1 MAEEIREDNTEEI
14 KESES
19 SEAPETKAAES
30 AAEEAPKSKKECK
43 KESKDKCK
51 KQIEA
56 LEKELEEQKDRY
68 LRMMAEY
75 DNFRRRAAKERES
88 VYTDAYCDALE
99 AVLPVM
105 DNLELAAKYSDGDA
119 AKIAEGVKM
128 VLNSFGSVFE
138 KLGIEEIEAA
148 PGVAFD
154 PNVHN
159 AVMHVEDDAF
169 GENEIAEVFTKGYK
183 KGEKILRHT
192 MVKVAN

>member
-1 MAEEIREDNTEEI
+1 MTEEIRDEQTEEVKETEIPAEENTE
-14 KESES
+14 
-19 SEAPETKAAES
+19 AP
-30 AAEEAPKSKKECK
+30 AEETAKSKKEEK
-43 KESKDKCK
+43 KSSKDKAK

-56 LEKELEEQKDRY
+56 LENELAEQKDKY

-105 DNLELAAKYSDGDA
+105 DNLELAARYSGGDA
-119 AKIAEGVKM
+119 EKIAEGVKM
-128 VLNSFGSVFE
+128 VLNSFGAVFE

-154 PNVHN
+154 PNLHN
-159 AVMHVEDDAF
+159 AVMHVEDESL

-183 KGEKILRHT
+183 KGDKVLRYT

>member
-1 MAEEIREDNTEEI
+1 MNEEIRCEQEEEVKETEIPAQE
-14 KESES
+14 KA
-19 SEAPETKAAES
+19 EAP
-30 AAEEAPKSKKECK
+30 AEEPEKSKKEEK
-43 KESKDKCK
+43 KASKDKSK

-56 LEKELEEQKDRY
+56 LENELAEQKDKY

-105 DNLELAAKYSDGDA
+105 DNLELAARYSGGDA
-119 AKIAEGVKM
+119 EKIAEGVNM
-128 VLNSFGSVFE
+128 VLNSFGAVFE

-148 PGVAFD
+148 PGLAFD
-154 PNVHN
+154 PNLHN
-159 AVMHVEDDAF
+159 AVMHIEDESF

-183 KGEKILRHT
+183 KGDKILRYT

>member
-1 MAEEIREDNTEEI
+1 MSEEIRDAQEEEVKETEISAEENTE
-14 KESES
+14 
-19 SEAPETKAAES
+19 APAEDAAK
-30 AAEEAPKSKKECK
+30 PKKEEK
-43 KESKDKCK
+43 KASKDKAK

-56 LEKELEEQKDRY
+56 LENELAEQKDKY

-105 DNLELAAKYSDGDA
+105 DNLELAARYSGGDA
-119 AKIAEGVKM
+119 EKIAEGVKM

-154 PNVHN
+154 PNLHN
-159 AVMHVEDDAF
+159 AVMHIEDESF

-183 KGEKILRHT
+183 KGDKILRYT

>member
-1 MAEEIREDNTEEI
+1 MSEEIRDAQEEEVKETEIPVEEDT
-14 KESES
+14 
-19 SEAPETKAAES
+19 EAP
-30 AAEEAPKSKKECK
+30 AEEPEKSKKEEK
-43 KESKDKCK
+43 KSAKDKAK

-56 LEKELEEQKDRY
+56 LENELAEQKDKY

-75 DNFRRRAAKERES
+75 DNFRRRAAKEREG

-105 DNLELAAKYSDGDA
+105 DNLELAARYSGGDA
-119 AKIAEGVKM
+119 EKIAEGVKM
-128 VLNSFGSVFE
+128 VLNSFGAVFE

-154 PNVHN
+154 PNLHN
-159 AVMHVEDDAF
+159 AVMHIEDESF

-183 KGEKILRHT
+183 KGDKILRYT

>member
-1 MAEEIREDNTEEI
+1 MSEEIRDAQEEEVKETEAPAEENTE
-14 KESES
+14 
-19 SEAPETKAAES
+19 AP
-30 AAEEAPKSKKECK
+30 AEEPEKSKKEEK
-43 KESKDKCK
+43 KSAKDKAK

-56 LEKELEEQKDRY
+56 LENELAEQKDKY

-75 DNFRRRAAKERES
+75 DNFRRRAAKEREG

-105 DNLELAAKYSDGDA
+105 DNLELAARYSGGDA
-119 AKIAEGVKM
+119 EKIAEGVKM
-128 VLNSFGSVFE
+128 VLNSFGAVFE

-154 PNVHN
+154 PNLHN
-159 AVMHVEDDAF
+159 AVMHIEDESF
-169 GENEIAEVFTKGYK
+169 GENEIAEVFTKGYR
-183 KGEKILRHT
+183 KGDKILRYT

>member
-1 MAEEIREDNTEEI
+1 MTEEIRDEQTEEVKETEIPAEENTE
-14 KESES
+14 
-19 SEAPETKAAES
+19 APVEETA
-30 AAEEAPKSKKECK
+30 KSKKEEK
-43 KESKDKCK
+43 KASKDKAK

-56 LEKELEEQKDRY
+56 LENELAEQKDKY

-105 DNLELAAKYSDGDA
+105 DNLELAARYSGGDA
-119 AKIAEGVKM
+119 EKIAEGVKM
-128 VLNSFGSVFE
+128 VLNSFGAVFE

-154 PNVHN
+154 PNLHN
-159 AVMHVEDDAF
+159 AVMHVEDESF

-183 KGEKILRHT
+183 KGDKILRYT

>member
-1 MAEEIREDNTEEI
+1 MSEEIRDAQEEEVKETEISAEENTE
-14 KESES
+14 
-19 SEAPETKAAES
+19 APAEDAAK
-30 AAEEAPKSKKECK
+30 PKKEEK
-43 KESKDKCK
+43 KASKDKAK

-56 LEKELEEQKDRY
+56 LENELAEQKDKY

-105 DNLELAAKYSDGDA
+105 DNLELAARYSGGDA
-119 AKIAEGVKM
+119 EKISEGVKM
-128 VLNSFGSVFE
+128 VLNSFGAVFE

-154 PNVHN
+154 PNLHN
-159 AVMHVEDDAF
+159 AVMHVEDESF
-169 GENEIAEVFTKGYK
+169 GESEIAEVFTKGYK
-183 KGEKILRHT
+183 KGDKVLRYT

>member
-1 MAEEIREDNTEEI
+1 MTEEIRDEQTEEVKETEIPAEENTE
-14 KESES
+14 
-19 SEAPETKAAES
+19 AP
-30 AAEEAPKSKKECK
+30 AEETAKSKKEEK
-43 KESKDKCK
+43 KSSKDKAK

-56 LEKELEEQKDRY
+56 LENELAEQKDKY

-105 DNLELAAKYSDGDA
+105 DNLELAARYSGGDA
-119 AKIAEGVKM
+119 EKIAEGVKM
-128 VLNSFGSVFE
+128 VLNSFGAVFE

-154 PNVHN
+154 PNLHN
-159 AVMHVEDDAF
+159 AVMHVEDESF
-169 GENEIAEVFTKGYK
+169 GESEIAEVFTKGYK
-183 KGEKILRHT
+183 KGDKVLRYT

>member
-1 MAEEIREDNTEEI
+1 MSEEMRDAQEEEVKETEISAEENTE
-14 KESES
+14 
-19 SEAPETKAAES
+19 APAEDAAK
-30 AAEEAPKSKKECK
+30 PKKEEK
-43 KESKDKCK
+43 KASKDKAK

-56 LEKELEEQKDRY
+56 LENELAEQKDKY

-105 DNLELAAKYSDGDA
+105 DNLELAARYSGGDA
-119 AKIAEGVKM
+119 EKISEGVKM
-128 VLNSFGSVFE
+128 VLNSFGAVFE

-154 PNVHN
+154 PNLHN
-159 AVMHVEDDAF
+159 AVMHVEDESF
-169 GENEIAEVFTKGYK
+169 GESEIAEVFTKGYK
-183 KGEKILRHT
+183 KGDKVLRYT

>member
-1 MAEEIREDNTEEI
+1 MSEEIRDAQEEEVKETEIPVEEDT
-14 KESES
+14 
-19 SEAPETKAAES
+19 EAP
-30 AAEEAPKSKKECK
+30 AEEPEKSKKEEK
-43 KESKDKCK
+43 KSAKDKAK

-56 LEKELEEQKDRY
+56 LENELAEQKDKY

-75 DNFRRRAAKERES
+75 DNFRRRAAKEREG

-105 DNLELAAKYSDGDA
+105 DNLELAARYSGGDA
-119 AKIAEGVKM
+119 EKIAEGVKM
-128 VLNSFGSVFE
+128 VLNSFGAVFE

-154 PNVHN
+154 PNLHN
-159 AVMHVEDDAF
+159 AVMHIEDESF
-169 GENEIAEVFTKGYK
+169 GENEIAEVFAKGYK
-183 KGEKILRHT
+183 KGDKILRYT

>member
-1 MAEEIREDNTEEI
+1 MSEEIRDAQEEEVKETEIPAEEDT
-14 KESES
+14 
-19 SEAPETKAAES
+19 EAP
-30 AAEEAPKSKKECK
+30 AEELEKSKKEEK
-43 KESKDKCK
+43 KSAKDKAK

-56 LEKELEEQKDRY
+56 LENELAEQKDKY

-75 DNFRRRAAKERES
+75 DNFRRRAAKEREG

-105 DNLELAAKYSDGDA
+105 DNLELAARYSGGDA
-119 AKIAEGVKM
+119 EKIAEGVKM
-128 VLNSFGSVFE
+128 VLNSFGAVFE

-154 PNVHN
+154 PNLHN
-159 AVMHVEDDAF
+159 AVMHIEDESF

-183 KGEKILRHT
+183 KGDKILRYT

>member
-1 MAEEIREDNTEEI
+1 MSEEIRDTQEEEVKETETPAEDNTD
-14 KESES
+14 
-19 SEAPETKAAES
+19 AP
-30 AAEEAPKSKKECK
+30 AEEPEKCK
-43 KESKDKCK
+43 KEEKKASKDKAK

-56 LEKELEEQKDRY
+56 LENELAEQKDKY

-105 DNLELAAKYSDGDA
+105 DNLELAARYSGGDA
-119 AKIAEGVKM
+119 EKIAEGVKM
-128 VLNSFGSVFE
+128 VLNSFGAVFE

-154 PNVHN
+154 PNLHN
-159 AVMHVEDDAF
+159 AVMHIEDEAF
-169 GENEIAEVFTKGYK
+169 GENEIAEVFTKGYR
-183 KGEKILRHT
+183 KGDKILRYT

>member
-1 MAEEIREDNTEEI
+1 MNEEIRCEQEEEVKETEVPAQE
-14 KESES
+14 KA
-19 SEAPETKAAES
+19 EAP
-30 AAEEAPKSKKECK
+30 AEEPEKSKKEEK
-43 KESKDKCK
+43 KSAKDKAK

-56 LEKELEEQKDRY
+56 LENELAEQKDKY
-68 LRMMAEY
+68 LRMMADY

-105 DNLELAAKYSDGDA
+105 DNLELAARYSGGDA
-119 AKIAEGVKM
+119 EKIAEGVNM
-128 VLNSFGSVFE
+128 VLNSFGAVFE

-154 PNVHN
+154 PNLHN
-159 AVMHVEDDAF
+159 AVMHIEDESF

-183 KGEKILRHT
+183 KGDKILRYT

>member
-1 MAEEIREDNTEEI
+1 MSEEIRDAQEEEVKETEISAEENTE
-14 KESES
+14 
-19 SEAPETKAAES
+19 APAEDAAK
-30 AAEEAPKSKKECK
+30 PKKEEK
-43 KESKDKCK
+43 KASKDKAK

-56 LEKELEEQKDRY
+56 LENELAEQKDKY

-105 DNLELAAKYSDGDA
+105 DNLELAARYSGGDA
-119 AKIAEGVKM
+119 EKIAEGVKM

-138 KLGIEEIEAA
+138 KLGIEEIEDA

-154 PNVHN
+154 PNLHN
-159 AVMHVEDDAF
+159 AVMHIEDESF

-183 KGEKILRHT
+183 KGDKILRYT

>member
-1 MAEEIREDNTEEI
+1 MTEEIRDEQTEEVKETEIPAEENTE
-14 KESES
+14 
-19 SEAPETKAAES
+19 AP
-30 AAEEAPKSKKECK
+30 AEETAKSKKEEK
-43 KESKDKCK
+43 KSSKDKAK

-56 LEKELEEQKDRY
+56 LENELAEQKDKY

-105 DNLELAAKYSDGDA
+105 DNLELAARYSGGDA
-119 AKIAEGVKM
+119 EKISEGVKM
-128 VLNSFGSVFE
+128 VLNSFGAVFE

-154 PNVHN
+154 PNLHN
-159 AVMHVEDDAF
+159 AVMHVEDESF
-169 GENEIAEVFTKGYK
+169 GESEIAEVFTKGYK
-183 KGEKILRHT
+183 KGDKVLRYT

>member
-1 MAEEIREDNTEEI
+1 MSEEIRDAQEEEVKETEIPAEEDT
-14 KESES
+14 
-19 SEAPETKAAES
+19 EAP
-30 AAEEAPKSKKECK
+30 AEELEKSKKEEK
-43 KESKDKCK
+43 KSAKDKAK

-56 LEKELEEQKDRY
+56 LENELAEQKDKY

-75 DNFRRRAAKERES
+75 DNFRRRAAKEREG

-105 DNLELAAKYSDGDA
+105 DNLELAARYSGGDA
-119 AKIAEGVKM
+119 EKIAEGVKM
-128 VLNSFGSVFE
+128 VLNSFGAVFE

-154 PNVHN
+154 PNLHN
-159 AVMHVEDDAF
+159 AVMHIEDESF

-183 KGEKILRHT
+183 RGDKILRYT

>member
-1 MAEEIREDNTEEI
+1 MTEEIRSEQEEEVKETEIPAEENTE
-14 KESES
+14 
-19 SEAPETKAAES
+19 APAEDGV
-30 AAEEAPKSKKECK
+30 KSKKEEK
-43 KESKDKCK
+43 KASKDKAK

-56 LEKELEEQKDRY
+56 LESELAEQKDKY

-105 DNLELAAKYSDGDA
+105 DNLELAARYSGGDA
-119 AKIAEGVKM
+119 EKISEGVKM
-128 VLNSFGSVFE
+128 VLNSFGAVFE

-154 PNVHN
+154 PNLHN
-159 AVMHVEDDAF
+159 AVMHVEDESL

-183 KGEKILRHT
+183 KGDKILRYT

>member
-1 MAEEIREDNTEEI
+1 MNEEIRCEQEEEVKETEIPAQE
-14 KESES
+14 KA
-19 SEAPETKAAES
+19 EAP
-30 AAEEAPKSKKECK
+30 AEEPEKSKKEEK
-43 KESKDKCK
+43 KSAKDKAK

-56 LEKELEEQKDRY
+56 LENELAEQKDKY

-105 DNLELAAKYSDGDA
+105 DNLELAARYSGGDA
-119 AKIAEGVKM
+119 EKIAEGVNM
-128 VLNSFGSVFE
+128 VLNSFGAVFE

-154 PNVHN
+154 PNLHN
-159 AVMHVEDDAF
+159 AVMHIEDESF

-183 KGEKILRHT
+183 KGDKILRYT